1 MLSANF
7 CISGYILEAIFKYH
21 PRMTATS
28 HQKRPNPYDELPY
41 SAYPIVWTAPERLA
55 LASLLHGGPRLPLDS
70 YRVLELGCAN
80 GANLL
85 PMAWYRRHGHFTGLD
100 GSSRQIAIANES
112 KNKLGLSN
120 LEFVHGDFRSANQL
134 EGPFDIIMAHGVF
147 SWVTDEERDAM
158 LEMCSALLAPDGLL
172 YLNYNAHPGWT
183 VRGMVR
189 DFLLQ
194 HTAHVKSLKERAEM
208 CRQVSARV
216 ISPLK
221 SKEHCYTQLIANEFK
236 LVAQNQ
242 PAYIAHEYLSPENN
256 AYWRS
261 EFFAILSRFGFDFVA
276 DADFNCISNRIT
288 NDVAELLTKENLTG
302 RTASDSADLLCYRQ
316 MQSPILKHAPFVAKP
331 CSTDEFSRLFMAS
344 SLEAIEVGEDASV
357 VNFRQPSGQEVEISD
372 KSICQ
377 ALLALQKTSPRGLRI
392 ESLFDDVADSR
403 ENIEYL
409 LEQELIELRCVE
421 PGDFAPAADTLNELE
436 ESLRNIS
443 TSPWHTTTG
452 TRESV

>member
-1 MLSANF
+1 M
-7 CISGYILEAIFKYH
+7 
-21 PRMTATS
+21 ATS
-28 HQKRPNPYDELPY
+28 NQKDQPNPYDELPY

-55 LASLLHGGPRLPLDS
+55 LASLLHGGPRLPLNS

-85 PMAWYRRHGHFTGLD
+85 PMAWYRQHGDFTGLD
-100 GSSRQIAIANES
+100 GSVRQISIANES
-112 KNKLGLSN
+112 REKLGLSN
-120 LEFVHGDFRSANQL
+120 LKFIHGDFRSATNRL

-158 LEMCSALLAPDGLL
+158 LEMCSALLAPNGLL

-183 VRGMVR
+183 IRGMVR

-194 HTAHVKSLKERAEM
+194 QTAHVRSLKERAEM
-208 CRQVSARV
+208 CREVSAKV
-216 ISPLK
+216 VSPLK
-221 SKEHCYTQLIANEFK
+221 SKEHSYTQLMANEFR

-261 EFFAILSRFGFDFVA
+261 EFFTILKRFGFDFVA

-288 NDVAELLTKENLTG
+288 NDLSELLTKENLTG

-316 MQSPILKHAPFVAKP
+316 MQSPILKHATFVAKP
-331 CSTDEFSRLFMAS
+331 CSTNEFSRLFMAS
-344 SLEAIEVGEDASV
+344 SLEAIDAGEEASV
-357 VNFRQPSGQEVEISD
+357 VNFRMPSGQEVEISD
-372 KSICQ
+372 KPTCK
-377 ALLALQKTSPRGLRI
+377 ALLELQKTSPRGLRI
-392 ESLFDDVADSR
+392 DSLFEDVTGNR

-409 LEQELIELRCVE
+409 LEHELIELRCVE
-421 PGDFAPAADTLNELE
+421 PGDFAPSPDTLNELE

-443 TSPWHTTTG
+443 TSPWHTTSG
-452 TRESV
+452 TREPV